1 MRFSDGS
8 SDVCSSD
15 LAVLPEACRNPPPAP
30 GSRWRTRRRGRRP
43 RSWRGYLKCGKG
55 AWSFSCLFGGEVVDG
70 VTALRVEAGDARARV
85 DATREAAPGTA
96 HDHVDG
102 FGTQP
107 TRVGVAPFLP
117 TTDARRVG
125 DKYVV

>member
-55 AWSFSCLFGGEVVDG
+55 AWSFYLLFGGEVVAG
-70 VTALRVEAGDARARV
+70 VTALRVAAGDARARV
-85 DATREAAPGTA
+85 DPTREALPGNEHQNVAGLRA
-96 HDHVDG
+96 HTTRG
-102 FGTQP
+102 GAGRCLRTLIAP
-107 TRVGVAPFLP
+107 TRPH
-117 TTDARRVG
+117 T
-125 DKYVV
+125 